1 MEPASPRSV
10 LTVDSTLQR
19 SSTAEGMRPRG
30 GGGIRGRQGL
40 FGWLFIT
47 PAVAILLIFLVISIG
62 LAFYVSLTKWDGLS
76 SPFGS
81 GAKFVGFDNYKN
93 LLTQDSL
100 TRQNFAT
107 SVRNNFYFVA
117 IVVPAQTT
125 LALTMAVLLNNKY
138 LKGKS
143 FFRTAFYFPSVTSSI
158 AITLVFLFLFSG
170 TGAVNSMLNLI
181 GIKGPNWLADSGGLL
196 HNVLAL
202 FGANS
207 APSWAQYVVFNL
219 SLWEWLSGPSVAMT
233 VIIILVVWTTSG
245 TFMLLFIA
253 ALQNIGEEIDEA
265 SELDGASPWQR
276 FRYVTLP
283 MLRPTM
289 LLVLT
294 LGLIGTWQ
302 VFDQIYL
309 TGNNPATVTP
319 AYLSYSQSFSN
330 SAFGVGAAIAF
341 LLFAL
346 IIVLSLLQRRLV
358 GGGESDS

>member
-1 MEPASPRSV
+1 
-10 LTVDSTLQR
+10 
-19 SSTAEGMRPRG
+19 
-30 GGGIRGRQGL
+30 
-40 FGWLFIT
+40 
-47 PAVAILLIFLVISIG
+47 
-62 LAFYVSLTKWDGLS
+62 
-76 SPFGS
+76 
-81 GAKFVGFDNYKN
+81 
-93 LLTQDSL
+93 
-100 TRQNFAT
+100 
-107 SVRNNFYFVA
+107 
-117 IVVPAQTT
+117 
-125 LALTMAVLLNNKY
+125 
-138 LKGKS
+138 
-143 FFRTAFYFPSVTSSI
+143 
-158 AITLVFLFLFSG
+158 
-170 TGAVNSMLNLI
+170 MLNLI

-294 LGLIGTWQ
+294 LGLIG
-302 VFDQIYL
+302 I
-309 TGNNPATVTP
+309 
-319 AYLSYSQSFSN
+319 
-330 SAFGVGAAIAF
+330 
-341 LLFAL
+341 
-346 IIVLSLLQRRLV
+346 
-358 GGGESDS
+358 